1 MKRFFLL
8 LTLILVPCLC
18 YSQHYRKEI
27 KSKEATYLHGKTGFA
42 LPDKIDGYKRF
53 ALYAFDRKKE
63 GVGADYQSGSTK
75 VSVYVYPASEGYE
88 DRLRKEFL
96 RALAE
101 VPDYEEVEEQRFE
114 VDCVS
119 HHSGKYLIH
128 GLMAKSVSGGK
139 QSLISLYECGRWWMN
154 FRITDS
160 HEDARLDLIEEQF
173 RNSLNPEILI
183 SSKPLGDQFDVYFH
197 KTAFR
202 DSLML
207 GCVMGDAYAKINW
220 MVENLDPLEFQAG
233 VPSIYLDYHIAGI
246 DGSIKFAQEH
256 PDMTSSPVS
265 KEILAFLMAAK
276 KEGYLEELIFDEK
289 GGCISVP
296 DSVSLDMDGYQ
307 EWLTDHPMIDGL
319 FSGHSV
325 ISNQ

>member
-1 MKRFFLL
+1 MKRFLLL
-8 LTLILVPCLC
+8 LTIILSPCLC
-18 YSQHYRKEI
+18 YSQHYKKEI

-128 GLMAKSVSGGK
+128 GLMAKSVSGGRK
-139 QSLISLYECGRWWMN
+139 SLISLYECGRWWMN

-160 HEDARLDLIEEQF
+160 REDTRLDSIEAQF
-173 RNSLNPEILI
+173 WNSLDPEILI
-183 SSKPLGDQFDVYFH
+183 SSKPLGDMFNVYFP

-207 GCVMGDAYAKINW
+207 GCVMGDAYAKIDW
-220 MVENLDPLEFQAG
+220 MQENLDPLEFQAG
-233 VPSIYLDYHIAGI
+233 VPSIYLDYHIAGV
-246 DGSIKFAQEH
+246 DGALKFAQEH
-256 PDMTSSPVS
+256 PAMKSSS
-265 KEILAFLMAAK
+265 ATRKMLDFLTAAK
-276 KEGYLEELIFDEK
+276 KDGYLEELLFDEK
-289 GGCISVP
+289 GGCLSVP
-296 DSVSLDMDGYQ
+296 DTVSLDMDGYQ
-307 EWLTDHPMIDGL
+307 EWLIDHPLNADL
-319 FSGHSV
+319 FNCKAV
-325 ISNQ
+325 ISNE